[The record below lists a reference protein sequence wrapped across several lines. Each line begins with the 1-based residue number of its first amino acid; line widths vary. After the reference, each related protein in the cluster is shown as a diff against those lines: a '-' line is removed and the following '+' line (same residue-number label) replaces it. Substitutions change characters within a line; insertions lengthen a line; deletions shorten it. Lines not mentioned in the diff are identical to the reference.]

1 MDKASKLEGRNTAQG
16 LIGVI
21 VKGNCASMVELNC
34 ETDFVARNAQ
44 FHELLNE
51 VAIATHT
58 AGSNKSLEGG
68 NEQNCVAY
76 VKKNLKQ
83 GSFNMPNIQTVCDGF
98 RNFVDPTQ

>member
-1 MDKASKLEGRNTAQG
+1 MNLLFQAQALELGLDKASKLEGRNTAQG

-51 VAIATHT
+51 VALATHT
-58 AGSNKSLEGG
+58 AGSKISLEGG
-68 NEQNCVAY
+68 NLSPT
-76 VKKNLKQ
+76 KMMTWKNDRL
-83 GSFNMPNIQTVCDGF
+83 SF
-98 RNFVDPTQ
+98 

>member
-1 MDKASKLEGRNTAQG
+1 MELGLDKASKLEGRNTAQG

-51 VAIATHT
+51 VALATHT
-58 AGSNKSLEGG
+58 AGSNINLEGG
-68 NEQNCVAY
+68 KEY
-76 VKKNLKQ
+76 RYKKPGRAVLDCKCC
-83 GSFNMPNIQTVCDGF
+83 GP
-98 RNFVDPTQ
+98 